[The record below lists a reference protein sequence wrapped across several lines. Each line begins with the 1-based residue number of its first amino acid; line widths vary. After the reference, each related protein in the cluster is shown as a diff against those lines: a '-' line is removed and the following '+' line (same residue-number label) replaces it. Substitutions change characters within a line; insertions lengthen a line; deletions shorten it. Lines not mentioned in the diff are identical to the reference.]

1 VDAPHPEAD
10 RRLETTLHDGVL
22 ERVESDVADP
32 EERTVRRNADAQET
46 FDLVIDVPFVRAH
59 HERPKDHRYL
69 VRCEHVVA
77 KHLSQWVEETKA
89 FREVAW
95 RDEPALAIVH
105 VYVEL
110 QHGVRLRLEGHT
122 DKSMWTALVIDCAR
136 VTLAESDGTRH
147 SLASFE
153 ALGRAYWDAWSASQ
167 PAKKA
172 ERDGET

>member
-1 VDAPHPEAD
+1 MDAPRADAD

-22 ERVESDVADP
+22 ERIDVEGDEG
-32 EERTVRRNADAQET
+32 EEAVGRNAGDHELLE
-46 FDLVIDVPFVRAH
+46 LVIDVPFVRAH

-77 KHLSQWVEETKA
+77 KHLLQWVEETKA

-95 RDEPALAIVH
+95 RDEPVLAIVH

-122 DKSMWTALVIDCAR
+122 DKSVWTALVIDCAR

-147 SLASFE
+147 DLASFE

-167 PAKKA
+167 QARTDREGGA
-172 ERDGET
+172 

>member
-1 VDAPHPEAD
+1 MDAPHPEAD

-22 ERVESDVADP
+22 ERVERDVADP
-32 EERTVRRNADAQET
+32 DERTVRRNADVES

-77 KHLSQWVEETKA
+77 KHLSLWVEDTKA

-122 DKSMWTALVIDCAR
+122 DKSVWTALVIDCAR
-136 VTLAESDGTRH
+136 ITLAESDGTRH
-147 SLASFE
+147 GLASFE

-167 PAKKA
+167 TKTTTTD
-172 ERDGET
+172 EGGS